1 MPIIAIA
8 VVGSVVSSII
18 TAGAITATAI
28 ASGLILA
35 APAGSVHFVREGL
48 R

>member
-18 TAGAITATAI
+18 TAGTITATAI
-28 ASGLILA
+28 ASGLILS
-35 APAGSVHFVREGL
+35 APAGGVHFAQDGL